1 MLHANTSEVATVA
14 IVRSTKTNALMGLCL
29 FSGEDLTVCNRFQ
42 ASTRTA
48 SNTLHF
54 MIIYCHGVP
63 LQKCL
68 CNRLGDQTT
77 FCDTDPTCAYIH
89 MIHEYSYK
97 SYYMIAPGYPS
108 IHPSIHPLSCL
119 VAAVFFWVQNI
130 QFNTAEGAKPGL
142 ARCFLGS
149 LGKEGA

>member
-29 FSGEDLTVCNRFQ
+29 FSGEDLIVCNSRFQ

-48 SNTLHF
+48 SNTLNF

-77 FCDTDPTCAYIH
+77 LVTQTQHALTYIWYMNIVTNRIIVLH
-89 MIHEYSYK
+89 LGIH
-97 SYYMIAPGYPS
+97 PS
-108 IHPSIHPLSCL
+108 IHPSIHS
-119 VAAVFFWVQNI
+119 VAWSLLFFCWVWDITDQNGR
-130 QFNTAEGAKPGL
+130 GAKPGL
-142 ARCFLGS
+142 ARRF
-149 LGKEGA
+149 